1 MGLYDDKLNPTYEI
15 VLVAFL
21 PIKSVKIKYVI
32 IKGAKKKPMHKKL
45 HMGVS
50 KQRDYVSGEEE
61 TKSPVVCHCGIDK
74 YTADFTK
81 DCCRKKKKYRQ
92 MANAFTVWVT
102 RPQSTRCD
110 LTQCDLNNHGSRR
123 SC

>member
-1 MGLYDDKLNPTYEI
+1 MGLYDDKLNPTYED

-21 PIKSVKIKYVI
+21 PIKSVKIKCVKIKGVIIKGVI

-50 KQRDYVSGEEE
+50 KLRNYVSGEEE
-61 TKSPVVCHCGIDK
+61 TKSPAVCHCGIDK

-92 MANAFTVWVT
+92 MAAVLRFV
-102 RPQSTRCD
+102 
-110 LTQCDLNNHGSRR
+110 
-123 SC
+123 

>member
-1 MGLYDDKLNPTYEI
+1 MGLYDDKLNPTYED

-61 TKSPVVCHCGIDK
+61 TKSPGVCHCGIDK

-92 MANAFTVWVT
+92 NIHLAVLKDTGIEIIAENMGVN
-102 RPQSTRCD
+102 Q
-110 LTQCDLNNHGSRR
+110 NNFLF
-123 SC
+123 

>member
-1 MGLYDDKLNPTYEI
+1 MGLYDDKLNPTYED

-45 HMGVS
+45 HMGVT

-92 MANAFTVWVT
+92 MAAVLRFV
-102 RPQSTRCD
+102 
-110 LTQCDLNNHGSRR
+110 
-123 SC
+123 